1 VRNDFDVCENCE
13 TKSKHPY
20 PFVKIVDPSHAPSV
34 LIYEVQDVNQST
46 RPQHH
51 HPHHHHP
58 HHPSTSQRLVT
69 TPNKLKK
76 KRKKKKKL
84 PDSVSRPVNNVEF
97 TDPKLVK
104 NVIVGSNA
112 VDVEK
117 SLQSGNCLTFLI
129 KSSNLCDD
137 FNILIF

>member
-1 VRNDFDVCENCE
+1 MRNDFDVCENCE

-20 PFVKIVDPSHAPSV
+20 PFVKIDDPSHAPSV
-34 LIYEVQDVNQST
+34 LIYAFQDNNQST
-46 RPQHH
+46 RTQHH
-51 HPHHHHP
+51 HPHHHHR

-69 TPNKLKK
+69 TPNKL
-76 KRKKKKKL
+76 
-84 PDSVSRPVNNVEF
+84 PDSVSPPVNNVEF
-97 TDPKLVK
+97 TDQKLAK

-129 KSSNLCDD
+129 KSSNLCDN